1 MNVDAN
7 NLTFTQWA
15 RRLVSGK
22 PHFVIGGTEDPYLLR
37 WFVIPRN
44 HYLNLY
50 LHKFLRSDD
59 DRALHD
65 HPWWFVSIILKG
77 GYYEHSRHGIALRT
91 APSIAYRPATHTHR
105 VELHGGPEGSGREN
119 EEEPCWTLI
128 VTGPKRR
135 HWGFWCPKGFV
146 PWERFVAKTPE
157 GSETTAGCGE
167 YS

>member
-7 NLTFTQWA
+7 NLTLSQWA

-22 PHFVIGGTEDPYLLR
+22 PHFVIGGVANPYMLR
-37 WFVIPRN
+37 WFLIPRN
-44 HYLNLY
+44 HYLNVY
-50 LHKFLRSDD
+50 MHRFMRSDD

-65 HPWWFVSIILKG
+65 HPWWFVSILIRG
-77 GYYEHSRHGIALRT
+77 GYIEHREDDYRVRT
-91 APSIAYRPATHTHR
+91 APSIAFRRAETAHR
-105 VELHGGPEGSGREN
+105 VELFHAYDGSLK
-119 EEEPCWTLI
+119 PAQTII

-135 HWGFWCPKGFV
+135 HWGFWCPRGFV
-146 PWERFVAKTPE
+146 PWERFVARTPD